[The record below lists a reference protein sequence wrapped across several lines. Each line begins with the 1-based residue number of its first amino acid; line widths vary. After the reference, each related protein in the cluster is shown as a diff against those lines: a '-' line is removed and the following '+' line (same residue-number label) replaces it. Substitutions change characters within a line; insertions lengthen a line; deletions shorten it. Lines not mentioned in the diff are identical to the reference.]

1 MKVDSSAQHRGRS
14 SAVNL
19 TAAAGMDGDAR
30 NRRRSSKHKAPS
42 PPPVLK
48 GLDGPLLSHK
58 LPAYPHPN
66 MDQKEN
72 LLDQDLTLTVVLP
85 GGVEKTTV
93 VHGSKPMMDLLVT
106 LCAKHHL
113 NPSGHTIELI
123 TTNRNHVKFKP
134 NALIGALEAEKIL
147 LKPKGLEDR
156 SKKTGPQMPEATV
169 RLVINYKKT
178 QKTILRVS
186 PRVPLRELL
195 PAVCE
200 KCEFDPQTTVLLR
213 NVHSEDTL
221 DLNCSLNDFGL
232 REVYARDTRV
242 FSPVS
247 PVSLPPSPTRSDT
260 IRHRKDQMQK
270 EKENKGLF
278 GLFRKGSRKQS
289 EQSMT
294 VSAPASP
301 VQRKHRPVSMS
312 SFSAHSPTY
321 DYNTLPSDMPKKRR
335 APLPPGMMSQS
346 MPADLSHHQGNPE
359 TAGHLDGNQSVA
371 PLSSVPSTESCF
383 KRTSTKRKAPPPPAL
398 SAGAP
403 PDEAAQ
409 DRSVTEVV
417 LACPLEEIREQE
429 EVSVPREL
437 EDNSSLN
444 LSADFSIDSTTQD
457 SDMERVSLHGTSR
470 DDPSR
475 DLRSADPGIPEVAM
489 NGEVQSEQVMSCH
502 AQSETDPLEERKEKA
517 AESSESSLV
526 LEKVS
531 VSASETTGST
541 LNMPQTFD
549 CGIQT
554 SLSQSQSLESN
565 TVPPRSCPEP
575 SHSPLTQKTNPTD
588 PTALSNIPSS
598 DVCIKPPVVVSTPS
612 TGPKRDRATSTEE
625 LHVPEPQT
633 SSTIQSP
640 KLPASKSSN
649 AQYIVNTEPK
659 PKPSNELTREYIP
672 KVGMTTYTI
681 VPQMS
686 REKMRFFEVELTLER
701 RNDAGVENS
710 DSKTVSSPPGLLTNG
725 TPALNGHSRSSIKP
739 AELSQTIPPGS
750 PQDDVFSPASP
761 SGTEHGVKE
770 KKVPPTVR
778 PKPASF
784 RLPPHKR
791 TAGDYV
797 SSAAVRRASVG
808 SSSSGSSRCSSPAAR
823 PVRWDE
829 EERERPRDVTHPE
842 ETEVDGTKPQHP
854 VKDVEPPRFP
864 PASCLTRQKSL
875 PANPS
880 PALSLD
886 KLRSFAAP
894 KPYSPSTPSRFAQA
908 VLSAA
913 KRSHTLTRRPLVH
926 TSSVKE
932 THEPPANTVTDNG
945 EEDTERY
952 RAAPSQTAGRDDPA
966 PCSASDADMGT
977 CKIEN
982 TQPSPG
988 SEGSLG
994 PSPTLKGISEASVEE

>member
-1 MKVDSSAQHRGRS
+1 MFFITRQ
-14 SAVNL
+14 NL
-19 TAAAGMDGDAR
+19 QIG
-30 NRRRSSKHKAPS
+30 RSSKHKAPS

-48 GLDGPLLSHK
+48 GLDGLLSHK
-58 LPAYPHPN
+58 LLAYPHPN

-93 VHGSKPMMDLLVT
+93 VPGSKPMMDLLVT
-106 LCAKHHL
+106 LCAKYHL

-169 RLVINYKKT
+169 RLVINYKKS

-200 KCEFDPQTTVLLR
+200 KCEFDQQTTVLLR

-242 FSPVS
+242 FSPMS

-260 IRHRKDQMQK
+260 IRHRKDKMQK
-270 EKENKGLF
+270 EKENKGVF

-301 VQRKHRPVSMS
+301 EQRKHRPVSMS

-346 MPADLSHHQGNPE
+346 MPADLSHHQGHPE
-359 TAGHLDGNQSVA
+359 TADHLDGDQSVA
-371 PLSSVPSTESCF
+371 PLSSGPSTESCF
-383 KRTSTKRKAPPPPAL
+383 KRTSTKRKAPPPPPL

-403 PDEAAQ
+403 PDEAPQ

-417 LACPLEEIREQE
+417 LASPLEEIREQE
-429 EVSVPREL
+429 EVSVPREP
-437 EDNSSLN
+437 EDNSSLSM
-444 LSADFSIDSTTQD
+444 SADISIDSAIQD
-457 SDMERVSLHGTSR
+457 SEMERVSPHGTSR
-470 DDPSR
+470 DHPSR
-475 DLRSADPGIPEVAM
+475 DLRSADPGIPEVPM
-489 NGEVQSEQVMSCH
+489 HGKVQSEQVMSCH
-502 AQSETDPLEERKEKA
+502 AQSETDPPEERIEKP
-517 AESSESSLV
+517 AESSESRLA

-531 VSASETTGST
+531 VSSSETTGST
-541 LNMPQTFD
+541 LNMPHTID

-554 SLSQSQSLESN
+554 LSQSQSLESN
-565 TVPPRSCPEP
+565 TVPPKSSPEP
-575 SHSPLTQKTNPTD
+575 SHSPLSEDQTQKTNPTRVSFSQTEMQTQTD
-588 PTALSNIPSS
+588 PTTLSNIPST
-598 DVCIKPPVVVSTPS
+598 DVCIKPLVVASTPS
-612 TGPKRDRATSTEE
+612 MVPKRDGATSTEE
-625 LHVPEPQT
+625 LHVPKPHT

-640 KLPASKSSN
+640 KLPACKPSN
-649 AQYIVNTEPK
+649 TQPK

-686 REKMRFFEVELTLER
+686 LEKMRFFEVELTLER
-701 RNDAGVENS
+701 RDDAGVENS
-710 DSKTVSSPPGLLTNG
+710 DSRTVSSPPGLLTNG

-739 AELSQTIPPGS
+739 EELSQTVPPGS
-750 PQDDVFSPASP
+750 PQEDVFSPASP
-761 SGTEHGVKE
+761 SGTETVVKE
-770 KKVPPTVR
+770 KKVPPTIK

-784 RLPPHKR
+784 RLPQHKR
-791 TAGDYV
+791 MAGDYV

-823 PVRWDE
+823 PQSDVFPHPPPPVRCDE
-829 EERERPRDVTHPE
+829 EERETPRDVTHPE

-854 VKDVEPPRFP
+854 GKDVEPPGFP
-864 PASCLTRQKSL
+864 PALFLTRQKSL
-875 PANPS
+875 PVNPS

-886 KLRSFAAP
+886 KWRSLAAP
-894 KPYSPSTPSRFAQA
+894 KPYSPSTSSRFAQA
-908 VLSAA
+908 VLSAT
-913 KRSHTLTRRPLVH
+913 KRSHSLTRRPLVH
-926 TSSVKE
+926 TGSVKE
-932 THEPPANTVTDNG
+932 THEPTANTVTDNG

-966 PCSASDADMGT
+966 PRSASDMGT

-988 SEGSLG
+988 SVGSLG